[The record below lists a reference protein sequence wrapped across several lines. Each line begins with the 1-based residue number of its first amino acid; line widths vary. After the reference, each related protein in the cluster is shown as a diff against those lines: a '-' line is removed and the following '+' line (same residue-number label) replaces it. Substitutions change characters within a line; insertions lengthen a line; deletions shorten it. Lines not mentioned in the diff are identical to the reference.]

1 MQECAAVKAAEE
13 HAAVD
18 ELQCRAF
25 QAVQEYIVVKTVR
38 GYDFADVI
46 YQYAVGMVRECASIG
61 AVVGDRDR
69 NVLGRGPMEASG
81 QIYESYNG
89 YTESNYG
96 YTEPN
101 NGYAKPNNGGN
112 SAKKGCCCYILF
124 VIVGFF
130 VYMNLLPIAMA
141 KYREK
146 VNSFP
151 AAVENRDYSTAP
163 VDESQGA
170 QRVKL
175 EDGACVR
182 SSRVLE
188 DSLGWLSDAEEVETA
203 MDYFYDRTG
212 VQPYLLI
219 CDSIDGKGEEITDAE
234 AEIFLQGLYESL
246 YADEGHMLFVFMEYE
261 ESEYITYLYA
271 GTDAGS
277 VMDGEAREMFLN
289 NVDWFYSDSS
299 LSDDA
304 YFAEIFRTSADDIIG
319 D

>member
-1 MQECAAVKAAEE
+1 MFW
-13 HAAVD
+13 D
-18 ELQCRAF
+18 EA
-25 QAVQEYIVVKTVR
+25 
-38 GYDFADVI
+38 
-46 YQYAVGMVRECASIG
+46 
-61 AVVGDRDR
+61 
-69 NVLGRGPMEASG
+69 PMESSG
-81 QIYESYNG
+81 QTYESYNG
-89 YTESNYG
+89 YTKPNY
-96 YTEPN
+96 
-101 NGYAKPNNGGN
+101 GYAKPNYGGK
-112 SAKKGCCCYILF
+112 SAKRGCCCYILF
-124 VIVGFF
+124 VIAGFIAYF
-130 VYMNLLPIAMA
+130 TLLPIAMA

-163 VDESQGA
+163 VDEFQGA
-170 QRVKL
+170 QKVKL
-175 EDGACVR
+175 DAGACVR

-188 DSLGWLSDAEEVETA
+188 DSLGWLSDAEEVEAA

-234 AEIFLQGLYESL
+234 AETFLQGLYESL

-289 NVDWFYSDSS
+289 NVDWYYSDSS

-304 YFAEIFRTSADDIIG
+304 YFAKIFRNSADDIMG

>member
-1 MQECAAVKAAEE
+1 MYW
-13 HAAVD
+13 D
-18 ELQCRAF
+18 E
-25 QAVQEYIVVKTVR
+25 
-38 GYDFADVI
+38 
-46 YQYAVGMVRECASIG
+46 
-61 AVVGDRDR
+61 
-69 NVLGRGPMEASG
+69 GPMEASG
-81 QIYESYNG
+81 QLYESYNG
-89 YTESNYG
+89 YAESNSG

-130 VYMNLLPIAMA
+130 VYMNLLPVAVA

-146 VNSFP
+146 INSFP
-151 AAVENRDYSTAP
+151 AAVESRDYGTAP
-163 VDESQGA
+163 IDESQGA

-188 DSLGWLSDAEEVETA
+188 DSLGWLSDAEEVEAA

-277 VMDGEAREMFLN
+277 VMDWEAREMFLN
-289 NVDWFYSDSS
+289 NVDGYYSDSS

-304 YFAEIFRTSADDIIG
+304 YFAEIFRTSADDIMG